1 MREYRGGVLLSE
13 QVLRVAEKD
22 VRKKAKK
29 AAKKQ
34 GEQPGV
40 VGTACCCTL
49 EIVVCWPADLQYQLR
64 VWCSAACARRTCTG
78 TQPMPSE
85 HQYAARVV
93 RYGHSPALLL
103 QPSTPTSP
111 PSRGSA
117 STRATA
123 ATV

>member
-1 MREYRGGVLLSE
+1 MREYKGGVLLNE

-40 VGTACCCTL
+40 VVAACHCTL
-49 EIVVCWPADLQYQLR
+49 EFMVCWPADLQYPLR
-64 VWCSAACARRTCTG
+64 GWCSAGCAWHTCTG

-85 HQYAARVV
+85 RQ
-93 RYGHSPALLL
+93 
-103 QPSTPTSP
+103 
-111 PSRGSA
+111 
-117 STRATA
+117 
-123 ATV
+123 